1 MPTISRFYG
10 ILIAMFYHEHAP
22 PHFHVKYAE
31 HHATISIQQLSLLSG
46 RLPPRALAL
55 TLEWA
60 TKHQKELMEDWQR
73 AARQEALMPIAPLE

>member
-1 MPTISRFYG
+1 
-10 ILIAMFYHEHAP
+10 
-22 PHFHVKYAE
+22 
-31 HHATISIQQLSLLSG
+31 
-46 RLPPRALAL
+46 LAL